1 MSQTDRLYQYKALF
15 KRKRHLT
22 KEDILKE
29 LEISEATFKRDLDK
43 MRDTYHYDIQYDRF
57 ENVYK
62 LNNDGQ
68 SYELPGLMFSQKELL
83 GLLTIQNM
91 ITELEPSLLGPKLQ
105 PLQERLSEILSSE
118 GLDTKS
124 LTKRVRVV
132 HAGKRRFELKS
143 FQSVAQG
150 TLERKKLHIHHF
162 NRGRNET
169 TERDISPQQLIHYRD
184 NWYVDAY
191 CHKREKILSFS
202 IDAITACDVLQ
213 DDALEVSQEEI
224 KTMMKSGY
232 GIFGG
237 EVKNWAKLKFSA
249 QRARWVQF
257 EEWHHDQKGT
267 LHKDSSYTLEIP
279 YSDERELI
287 ADILRFGADVEVIE
301 PKSLRTNVAAAIHKA
316 AELYA

>member
-1 MSQTDRLYQYKALF
+1 
-15 KRKRHLT
+15 
-22 KEDILKE
+22 
-29 LEISEATFKRDLDK
+29 
-43 MRDTYHYDIQYDRF
+43 
-57 ENVYK
+57 
-62 LNNDGQ
+62 
-68 SYELPGLMFSQKELL
+68 
-83 GLLTIQNM
+83 
-91 ITELEPSLLGPKLQ
+91 
-105 PLQERLSEILSSE
+105 
-118 GLDTKS
+118 
-124 LTKRVRVV
+124 VRVV

-169 TERDISPQQLIHYRD
+169 TVRDISPQQLIHYRD

-202 IDAITACDVLQ
+202 IDAITACDVLA
-213 DDALEVSQEEI
+213 DDALEVSQDDI
-224 KTMMKSGY
+224 KAMMKSGY

-249 QRARWVQF
+249 ERARWVQF
-257 EEWHHDQKGT
+257 EEWHHEQKGT
-267 LHKDSSYTLEIP
+267 LHKDSTYTLEIP

-287 ADILRFGADVEVIE
+287 ADILRFGADVEVME
-301 PKSLRTNVAAAIHKA
+301 PKSLRTNVVAAIHKA

>member
-1 MSQTDRLYQYKALF
+1 MTQTDRMYQYKALF
-15 KRKRHLT
+15 KRKRHLN

-43 MRDTYHYDIQYDRF
+43 MRDTYHYDIHYDRF
-57 ENVYK
+57 DNVYK

-83 GLLTIQNM
+83 SLLTIQNM
-91 ITELEPSLLGPKLQ
+91 ITELEPSLLGPKMQ

-132 HAGKRRFELKS
+132 HAGKRRLALKS

-162 NRGRNET
+162 NRNRNET

-202 IDAITACDVLQ
+202 IDAITACAVLEE
-213 DDALEVSQEEI
+213 DAMTVDPEEI
-224 KTMMKSGY
+224 RKLMQSGY

-249 QRARWVQF
+249 ERARWVQS
-257 EEWHHDQKGT
+257 EEWHHDQKGR
-267 LHKDSSYTLEIP
+267 LHQDGTYTLEIP

-301 PKSLRTNVAAAIHKA
+301 PQSLRTNVTTAIQRA
-316 AELYA
+316 AELYR

>member
-1 MSQTDRLYQYKALF
+1 MTQTDRLYQYKAMF

-43 MRDTYHYDIQYDRF
+43 MRDTYHYDIHYDRF

-83 GLLTIQNM
+83 SLLTIQNM

-105 PLQERLSEILSSE
+105 PLQERLSEILSTE
-118 GLDTKS
+118 GLDTHS

-162 NRGRNET
+162 NRNRNET
-169 TERDISPQQLIHYRD
+169 TERDISPQHLIHYRD

-202 IDAITACDVLQ
+202 IDAITACEVLVE
-213 DDALEVSQEEI
+213 DAMEVSPEEI
-224 KTMMKSGY
+224 KKLMQSGY

-237 EVKNWAKLKFSA
+237 EVKNWAKMKFSA
-249 QRARWVQF
+249 ERARWVQF
-257 EEWHHDQKGT
+257 EEWHHDQKGS
-267 LHKDSSYTLEIP
+267 LHKDGSYTLEIP

-316 AELYA
+316 AQLYA

>member
-1 MSQTDRLYQYKALF
+1 MTQTDRLYQYKAMF

-169 TERDISPQQLIHYRD
+169 TVRDISPQQLIHYRD

-202 IDAITACDVLQ
+202 IDAITACDVLA
-213 DDALEVSQEEI
+213 DDALEVSQDDI
-224 KTMMKSGY
+224 KAMMKSGY

-257 EEWHHDQKGT
+257 EEWHHEQKGT
-267 LHKDSSYTLEIP
+267 LHKDSTYTLEIP

-287 ADILRFGADVEVIE
+287 ADILRFGADVEVME
-301 PKSLRTNVAAAIHKA
+301 PQSLRTNVTTALQKA
-316 AELYA
+316 AELYR